1 MQRILIVEDDA
12 AMNDY
17 IGDILKQTGYQVS
30 AAFNGVSGLE
40 AIRSASPD
48 VVILDI
54 FMPEKDGLEMLVEL
68 RRTSPKLPVLVI
80 SGRQHLLSGCSMS
93 LARQLGASDVLAK
106 PFTPKELLSRVAPLA
121 GTFDEPTAPPARV
134 AQPTDTSFTRLFRRF
149 TNSRKK

>member
-1 MQRILIVEDDA
+1 MRRILIVEDDT

-17 IGDILKQTGYQVS
+17 IGDILRQTGFEVA
-30 AAFNGVSGLE
+30 AAFNGVTGLD
-40 AIRSASPD
+40 AIRSAAPD

-68 RRTSPKLPVLVI
+68 RRTAPELPVLVI

-93 LARQLGASDVLAK
+93 LAKQLGATDVLAK

-121 GTFDEPTAPPARV
+121 GTFADPAPAVIPAEPKPRP
-134 AQPTDTSFTRLFRRF
+134 SGFTQFLRR
-149 TNSRKK
+149 RK